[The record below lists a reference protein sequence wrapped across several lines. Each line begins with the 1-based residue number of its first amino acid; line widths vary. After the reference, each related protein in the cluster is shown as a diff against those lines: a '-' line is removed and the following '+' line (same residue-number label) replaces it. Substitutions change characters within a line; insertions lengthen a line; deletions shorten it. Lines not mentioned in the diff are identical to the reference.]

1 MDNAEIQKLVIEVV
15 SKQLQ
20 KPKEQITHEQQI
32 HGETWAPNSLDI
44 AEMVM
49 EFEDKFDVTIPD
61 DAESKLTSVGEV
73 VKFLEEQQGK

>member
-1 MDNAEIQKLVIEVV
+1 MTHEEIEKLVIEIV

-20 KPKEQITHEQQI
+20 KSKDQISMSSKFMADL
-32 HGETWAPNSLDI
+32 GADSLDI

-73 VKFLEEQQGK
+73 VKFLETETKK